1 MYRYILGAHVI
12 ASSLP
17 PFLTLPPSLFAH
29 PSLPS
34 CLPLRLAPSC
44 RLRLPAQAALR
55 VQHVRKEQC
64 VNSAKTY
71 KRDGS
76 RSGKWEGEFLR
87 VLCIRTP
94 YFVHLYVDMNSL
106 RIWTD
111 GELLQWFAFT
121 APLLTCHINV
131 T

>member
-44 RLRLPAQAALR
+44 RLGLPARAALR
-55 VQHVRKEQC
+55 VQHVLIEHC
-64 VNSAKTY
+64 VNSAKTC
-71 KRDGS
+71 KRDGFL
-76 RSGKWEGEFLR
+76 SGKCEGVFHC
-87 VLCIRTP
+87 VLYMSVP
-94 YFVHLYVDMNSL
+94 YFVHL
-106 RIWTD
+106 
-111 GELLQWFAFT
+111 
-121 APLLTCHINV
+121 C
-131 T
+131 